1 MGYLVKHIFINLRH
15 GIVFAFGLNF
25 CLLEVNFRGNY
36 ISSYPVIRS
45 SRRALRKGGVFSIV
59 LVRSS

>member
-25 CLLEVNFRGNY
+25 CLLEVTLE
-36 ISSYPVIRS
+36 VIIFLLIPLY
-45 SRRALRKGGVFSIV
+45 ALLGAPFVKERYFP
-59 LVRSS
+59 LFW